1 MISSEGFMPETNQK
15 IGRLIYQIR
24 QERGLTQAAFAKK
37 LGIKTAIVNSMSQS
51 ADYQL
56 KTIYDLEEI
65 LLRDI
70 SAK

>member
-1 MISSEGFMPETNQK
+1 MFVGDREKSDILP
-15 IGRLIYQIR
+15 
-24 QERGLTQAAFAKK
+24 AKK